1 MKNQKAVII
10 NADGEKSVVEF
21 EFKKSYQLLSDT
33 VGGMIECV
41 GLGSSIVEK
50 QRNADLW
57 CNENGIAENLP
68 LNLIASAIYSD
79 AFNGNNPILGNVIIT
94 GGVDSDGET
103 LGLTE
108 KQVAYWLDYNKQV
121 IPSKYLF
128 SELYR

>member
-1 MKNQKAVII
+1 MKNQKAVVI

-21 EFKKSYQLLSDT
+21 EFRKSYQLLSDT

-94 GGVDSDGET
+94 GGVDDEGET

-108 KQVAYWLDYNKQV
+108 KQVAYWLAYNKQV
-121 IPSKYLF
+121 IPSGYLF